1 MFSRPLYKKSENMD
15 EIEQLDNFRIVLIYD
30 PKIPS

>member
-1 MFSRPLYKKSENMD
+1 MFSRPLYKIENMD
-15 EIEQLDNFRIVLIYD
+15 KIEQLDNFRIVLIYD